1 MSFSFVTSL
10 TKFFDMT
17 NNDSASE
24 NVLIPENLTLHEV
37 VFTIRHVG
45 GIIRRIRPNKHIEC
59 VANIRSLLGEII
71 KECEYLQP
79 QQELCAPLKIITPCL
94 WYWAT
99 ANDEN
104 IFSIQKFHN
113 IYSNEGW
120 LLIFFLENSS
130 PFVIPSCES
139 YNNLLQTLENY
150 YKTVAPHFFVNDKKL
165 HYKIPDEVLQYRKCT
180 TPATNDQTIINLNK
194 TEEWLYT
201 NESKLVEV
209 PESPSTWIG
218 EDPVERP
225 ILFDA
230 AIKKILSSLDKK
242 TVMDP
247 KRNYPNHTNPT
258 YTPTFTHNRSTS
270 MNSHDSST
278 SIKSSSENDNRFLS
292 IQSIHEEAAVAKV
305 IYESPIILR
314 WRDNI
319 QNKITNVTIARNKGT
334 NKLEV
339 LEQELNPLLHCIA
352 EVIVTENGVS
362 IKK

>member
-1 MSFSFVTSL
+1 MA
-10 TKFFDMT
+10 T

-24 NVLIPENLTLHEV
+24 NVLLPENLTLHEV

-45 GIIRRIRPNKHIEC
+45 GIIRKIRPNKHTEC
-59 VANIRSLLGEII
+59 VANIRIILGKII

-79 QQELCAPLKIITPCL
+79 QQKLCAQLKIITPCL

-120 LLIFFLENSS
+120 LLKTFLENSS
-130 PFVIPSCES
+130 LFVIPSCES

-150 YKTVAPHFFVNDKKL
+150 YKTVAPHFYAKDKKL
-165 HYKIPDEVLQYRKCT
+165 HYKIPDEVLKYRKCAQELVLGP
-180 TPATNDQTIINLNK
+180 PATNDQTIINLK
-194 TEEWLYT
+194 TTEEWFYT

-209 PESPSTWIG
+209 PELPSTWIG
-218 EDPVERP
+218 KDPVERP

-230 AIKKILSSLDKK
+230 AIKNSLDKK

-247 KRNYPNHTNPT
+247 KRNYHETPNHTNPT
-258 YTPTFTHNRSTS
+258 YTHNRSTS
-270 MNSHDSST
+270 MNSHDSYT
-278 SIKSSSENDNRFLS
+278 SMKSSSENDNRSLS
-292 IQSIHEEAAVAKV
+292 IQSIHEEAAVAEI
-305 IYESPIILR
+305 IYESPVILR